1 MKCQKCGFVSFDYLS
16 ECRACG
22 ADLTIIRQR
31 LGFSALKSEVPF
43 LLGTLLKGGGKS
55 ESRQEWVDEE
65 AEDFDLITSSGLGS
79 GHLSNLKPTTE
90 NPTSVSTDSLE
101 LVDRAE
107 DELLIELSEADFEVL
122 TETGKTPKI
131 KEPPK
136 DQ

>member
-22 ADLTIIRQR
+22 ADLNTVRQR

-55 ESRQEWVDEE
+55 ESRQEWGDEE
-65 AEDFDLITSSGLGS
+65 AGDFDLGTSSGLGS
-79 GHLSNLKPTTE
+79 GHLPSLQPIPEKPR
-90 NPTSVSTDSLE
+90 PVSTDALE

-107 DELLIELSEADFEVL
+107 DELLIELSEDDFEAL
-122 TETGKTPKI
+122 TEIRKTPKI